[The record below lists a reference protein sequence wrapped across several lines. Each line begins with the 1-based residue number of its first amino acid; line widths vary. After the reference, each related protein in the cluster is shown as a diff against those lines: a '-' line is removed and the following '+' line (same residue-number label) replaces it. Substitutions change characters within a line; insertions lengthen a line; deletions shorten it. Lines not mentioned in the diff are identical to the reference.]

1 METRDYLHFAL
12 AEEIYA
18 IEAKD
23 VDEIIQSPN
32 MTMVPTAPE
41 YIEGVFHYRGAI
53 LPSVDL
59 KKVLNITHESDSG
72 KSRYLIIRPKDIT
85 IALKVDKVLGVF
97 TMNTSDLEA
106 PVPTPSVEAGFVRA
120 QARLNERIV
129 LILDGNNLIEGTKLK
144 KG

>member
-1 METRDYLHFAL
+1 MEARDYLHFAL

-32 MTMVPTAPE
+32 MTLIPTAPE
-41 YIEGVFHYRGAI
+41 YIEGVFHHRGAI

-59 KKVLNITHESDSG
+59 KKVLSIAHESDLG

-97 TMNTSDLEA
+97 AVKKSDLET

-120 QARLNERIV
+120 QSRLNEKVV